1 MTFLLLKGFKA
12 PIVVSLFS
20 FNGLSSSYS
29 WMDLLNG
36 LTFYLVMGSNITIAV
51 YIILVSCFS
60 SSKLEIELRKH
71 FRNVAWKLN
80 IDLSNCLWFF
90 ITFSRAMSAVMLHVD
105 QIAFST
111 LIELLQLTTH
121 IQNHTYSKIK
131 KLQKKKHLKSL

>member
-1 MTFLLLKGFKA
+1 MCVTFLLLTGFKA

-36 LTFYLVMGSNITIAV
+36 LTFYLVMGSNITIVV
-51 YIILVSCFS
+51 YITLVSCFS
-60 SSKLEIELRKH
+60 LSKLEIELRKH

-80 IDLSNCLWFF
+80 IDLSNCFWFF
-90 ITFSRAMSAVMLHVD
+90 IAFSRAMSAVMLHVD

-111 LIELLQLTTH
+111 LIELLKLTMH
-121 IQNHTYSKIK
+121 IQKLRNYK
-131 KLQKKKHLKSL
+131 KNHLKSL